1 MNSSPKPPI
10 SLNTAALLTLPPLL
24 WAGNAVVGR
33 LVSEWVPPL
42 TLNALR
48 WIFAFVFLLP
58 FTYKLLLPNSLLW
71 VYWRRYALLGLLG
84 VGSFN
89 SLQYL
94 ALHTSSP
101 INVTL
106 VGSIGPV
113 VMLTLGV
120 LFFGQKLRLRQCLGA
135 VMSIA
140 GVLLV
145 LCRGDVSQV
154 LKLHW
159 VIGDIYVL
167 IAISAWS
174 WYSWL
179 LSGSHA
185 DPPEIRGDWKLF
197 LMAQMVMGLGW
208 SSMFT
213 IGEWSL
219 TPAHIEFNWG
229 LLAALLF
236 VSLGPSIVAYRCWG
250 LGIQR
255 AGTNVAGFFANLSP
269 LFAAV
274 MSSVLLGEGPE
285 IFHGV
290 AFVLIVGGIF
300 AAS

>member
-1 MNSSPKPPI
+1 MSSSVKPPL
-10 SLNTAALLTLPPLL
+10 SLSTAALLTVPPLL
-24 WAGNAVVGR
+24 WAGNAITGR

-48 WIFAFVFLLP
+48 WIFAFLFLLP
-58 FTYKLLLPNSLLW
+58 FTYKLLLPKSLLW
-71 VYWRRYALLGLLG
+71 THWRRYALIGLLG

-89 SLQYL
+89 SFQYL

-113 VMLTLGV
+113 VMMTFGV

-135 VMSIA
+135 LLSIC

-145 LCRGDVSQV
+145 LCRGDLTQV
-154 LKLHW
+154 LNLHW
-159 VIGDIYVL
+159 VIGDVYIL
-167 IAISAWS
+167 IAVCAWS

-179 LSGSHA
+179 LAGSHA
-185 DPPEIRGDWKLF
+185 DPPEIRGDWRSF
-197 LMAQMVMGLGW
+197 LMAQIVMGLGW
-208 SSMFT
+208 CSLFT
-213 IGEWSL
+213 AGEWVL
-219 TPAHIEFNWG
+219 TPAHIIFSWP
-229 LLAALLF
+229 LLGALLF
-236 VSLGPSIVAYRCWG
+236 VSLGPSIIAYRCWG
-250 LGIQR
+250 VGIQR
-255 AGTNVAGFFANLSP
+255 AGTNVASFFANLSP

-285 IFHGV
+285 LFHAV
-290 AFVLIVGGIF
+290 AFALIVGGIF

>member
-1 MNSSPKPPI
+1 LTSPLKPPI
-10 SLNTAALLTLPPLL
+10 SLSTAALLTVPPLL
-24 WAGNAVVGR
+24 WAGNAVTGR
-33 LVSEWVPPL
+33 LISDLVPPL

-48 WIFAFVFLLP
+48 WVFAFFFLLP
-58 FTYKLLLPNSLLW
+58 FTYKLLLPKSLLW
-71 VYWRRYALLGLLG
+71 VHWKRYALLGLLG

-89 SLQYL
+89 SFQYL

-135 VMSIA
+135 VLSIA

-145 LCRGDVSQV
+145 LCRGDLSQV

-159 VIGDIYVL
+159 VIGDVYVL
-167 IAISAWS
+167 IAVFAWS

-197 LMAQMVMGLGW
+197 LMAQIVMGLGW
-208 SSMFT
+208 SSVFT
-213 IGEWSL
+213 AGEWTL
-219 TPAHIEFNWG
+219 TPAHIVYSWPLFG
-229 LLAALLF
+229 ALLF
-236 VSLGPSIVAYRCWG
+236 VSLGPAIAAYRCWG

-255 AGTNVAGFFANLSP
+255 VGTNIAGFFANLSP
-269 LFAAV
+269 LFTAV
-274 MSSVLLGEGPE
+274 MSSLLLGEGPE